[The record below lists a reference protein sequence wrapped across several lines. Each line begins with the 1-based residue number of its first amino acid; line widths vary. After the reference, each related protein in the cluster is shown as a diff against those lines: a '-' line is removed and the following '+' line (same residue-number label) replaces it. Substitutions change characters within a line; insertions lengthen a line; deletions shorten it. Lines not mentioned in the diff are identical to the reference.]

1 MVTRG
6 SKFVRT
12 VRSWRYGGGSDF
24 AALYRMEAASGPYSG
39 TPTASQARDHC
50 GFVSLWVW
58 FWTTG
63 GAWDPHHSR
72 DAWHSLLSLIIRAVR
87 SCPSIRTTYRQPSA
101 DGLFS
106 PTLLEDTALPV
117 GGRVHRDA
125 DRPNNVR

>member
-58 FWTTG
+58 RGPPAALGILT
-63 GAWDPHHSR
+63 
-72 DAWHSLLSLIIRAVR
+72 IRAMPGIPYCR
-87 SCPSIRTTYRQPSA
+87 
-101 DGLFS
+101 
-106 PTLLEDTALPV
+106 
-117 GGRVHRDA
+117 
-125 DRPNNVR
+125 